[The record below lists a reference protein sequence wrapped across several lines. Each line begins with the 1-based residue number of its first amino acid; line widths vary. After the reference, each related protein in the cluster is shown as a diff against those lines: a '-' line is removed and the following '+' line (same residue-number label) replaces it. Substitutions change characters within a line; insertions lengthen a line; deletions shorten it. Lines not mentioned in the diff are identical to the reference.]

1 MQMCMQDERVHP
13 QKVLALGCL
22 CIPLGACITAIVCS
36 TTLWRMNMKEPDAQF
51 HATAV
56 AMQGKVCQVC
66 CLGILLQLVS
76 IMFDSY

>member
-1 MQMCMQDERVHP
+1 ME
-13 QKVLALGCL
+13 
-22 CIPLGACITAIVCS
+22 
-36 TTLWRMNMKEPDAQF
+36 MKEPDAQF

-76 IMFDSY
+76 TMLDSY

>member
-1 MQMCMQDERVHP
+1 
-13 QKVLALGCL
+13 
-22 CIPLGACITAIVCS
+22 
-36 TTLWRMNMKEPDAQF
+36 MKEPHAQV

-76 IMFDSY
+76 VMLDSH